1 MLHHSFSLAKDEFH
15 VEHIY
20 TNDEERTEE
29 EVEEKNTI
37 FARIDTFFLRCLH
50 RLDRFASID
59 IWLLMAFILL
69 VGALLFHQSL
79 SIPLLI
85 DLTHTIQPNI
95 PFFPSQTRFNF
106 TNRVATW
113 VNGEA
118 PYFYATNTFITG
130 EHMGTHLDAPYH
142 FSTTGWKADEI
153 PLEHLTSIRARI
165 IDVSKQCQKNKNYL
179 ITIDDVRRS
188 DLVVPQVHEE
198 TGERFLFV
206 LLFYTGWSKYWPDQK
221 TYAGDESHLEF
232 PGLSEQLANYL
243 IETYGT
249 NLVGVGI
256 DTLSREQHSSLSL
269 VVNSLAPFQLITVN
283 RRTSPFI
290 RSWRSITSMD
300 WRTSRRWT
308 ESAVTWRK
316 TSSLSMSFRWKSAMG
331 LVRHAVCSP
340 ISIWHAGTPVIGSVY
355 LCLFFCSFSLRW
367 LSKWSMT

>member
-1 MLHHSFSLAKDEFH
+1 MRWK
-15 VEHIY
+15 
-20 TNDEERTEE
+20 TNEQT
-29 EVEEKNTI
+29 EEKNT
-37 FARIDTFFLRCLH
+37 FCLRWLH

-59 IWLLMAFILL
+59 ISLLMAFILL
-69 VGALLFHQSL
+69 VVALLTHQSL

-118 PYFYATNTFITG
+118 SFFYATNTFITS

-153 PLEHLTSIRARI
+153 PLEHLTSVRARI
-165 IDVSKQCQKNKNYL
+165 IDVSKQCQKDRNYL

-221 TYAGDESHLEF
+221 TYAGEESHLEF
-232 PGLSEQLANYL
+232 PGLSEQLANHL
-243 IETYGT
+243 INTYGT

-256 DTLSREQHSSLSL
+256 DTLSRERHSSLPL
-269 VVNSLAPFQLITVN
+269 VVNPLSLFQLITVS
-283 RRTSPFI
+283 RRISPFI
-290 RSWRSITSMD
+290 RSWLRITSTD
-300 WRTSRRWT
+300 WRTSRQWI
-308 ESAVTWRK
+308 ESAVTWRR
-316 TSSLSMSFRWKSAMG
+316 TSSPSMSFRWKSAMG
-331 LVRHAVCSP
+331 PVRRAVCSLA
-340 ISIWHAGTPVIGSVY
+340 SIWLAEIPLIGSVY

-367 LSKWSMT
+367 FSKWSMISSMIHVKTSRSKQQDVVHQRTSSFHLYL